1 MVETAALRLFCFN
14 RSLYEKKAGSKI
26 GDAMAAK
33 PTSKRASRSRAKP
46 NRTKSAQSKPVAQQ
60 LRPKV
65 LKKNL
70 SCPIVGIGGS
80 AGGFEA
86 TMDLLKELSPK
97 IGMAFVIVQH
107 LDPHHASR
115 LPILLGKVTQ
125 MPVIE
130 ITGRVKPE
138 PDTVYV
144 QPPNKCVIYK
154 NSALTLVKRT
164 ERLNVAI
171 DQFFESLAETQG
183 PRAIGV
189 VLSGSGSD
197 GTAGLRAIKAAGG
210 ITFAQ
215 DDSAK
220 FSAMPRNAIQSGF
233 VDAALSPKEIARELR
248 RIAEHPYIQKAPQDG
263 AGPDSEYAVLDHL
276 SRIFLTLK
284 KYTGV
289 DFTAYKQSTLQRRI
303 QRRMALHRIER
314 LRQYANFLR
323 GNDKEIQELFNDLL
337 INVTRFFRDE
347 GAFKALKKRFIPAL
361 IKQKGRKGDLRV
373 WVPGCATGEEV
384 YSLAICILE
393 ALGAAASTMRVQVFG
408 TDLSEMAIDRARLGI
423 YSSAIEKD
431 VSPQRLQSFFKKLDS
446 TYQINR
452 SVRDLCTFARQN
464 ITADPPFSRI
474 DLISCRNVLIYL
486 GPQLQKRAL
495 PIFHYA
501 LNHGG
506 YLILGPSETIGI
518 FSDMFELM
526 DKRAKIYAKKVLP
539 GRPELEMHLPHG
551 TFAEVRTLEPAR
563 MSPSSEGRDFNSQVQ
578 HVADRIMLGTY
589 APAGVVID
597 EDLNVRQFRGKTAP
611 YLEHAAGPATLNL
624 LHMAKPSLVP
634 DLRATIHRALRTAQ
648 PARKERALIKRDAH
662 VAEVRIEV
670 VPFKVP
676 NSDKGWA
683 LVIFAEDGNAE
694 QREMTRK
701 KKGKGKKRAGTDEIQ
716 HLRDELTSTKESL
729 QVIIEEQEATNEEL
743 KSANEEIE
751 SSNEELQSTNE
762 ELETAK
768 EELQSTNEELTT
780 LNEELSNRNLE
791 IMQINSD
798 LNNLLSS
805 IHLPIVMV
813 DNNLTIRR
821 ATPTAREA
829 FNITDTD
836 VGRRMTELKPDIE
849 IPDIEKLLHD
859 VIDTLSVRERE
870 VRDNKDRRYSLRIR
884 PYRTADN
891 KIDGA
896 VLTLVDI
903 NSGGVSEK
911 KR

>member
-1 MVETAALRLFCFN
+1 
-14 RSLYEKKAGSKI
+14 
-26 GDAMAAK
+26 
-33 PTSKRASRSRAKP
+33 
-46 NRTKSAQSKPVAQQ
+46 
-60 LRPKV
+60 
-65 LKKNL
+65 
-70 SCPIVGIGGS
+70 VGIGGS

-86 TMDLLKELSPK
+86 AMDLLKELPRRT
-97 IGMAFVIVQH
+97 GMAFVIVQH

-115 LPILLGKVTQ
+115 LPLLLGKVTQ
-125 MPVIE
+125 MPVME
-130 ITGRVKPE
+130 ISGRVKPE

-144 QPPNKCVIYK
+144 QPPNKCVICK

-171 DQFFESLAETQG
+171 DQFFESLAEQQG
-183 PRAIGV
+183 PRAVGV

-248 RIAEHPYIQKAPQDG
+248 RIAEHPYIQKMPHDG
-263 AGPDSEYAVLDHL
+263 VGLDAQYADLDHL
-276 SRIFLTLK
+276 SRIFLILK
-284 KYTGV
+284 KHTGV

-303 QRRMALHRIER
+303 QRRMALHRIEH
-314 LRQYANFLR
+314 LRQYATLLR
-323 GNDKEIQELFNDLL
+323 GNEKEVHELFNDLL
-337 INVTRFFRDE
+337 INVTHFFRDE
-347 GAFKALKKRFIPAL
+347 RAFRSLRKRFIPAL
-361 IKQKGRKGDLRV
+361 IKHKGRKGDLRV

-393 ALGAAASTMRVQVFG
+393 ALGTAASRMHVQIFG
-408 TDLSEMAIDRARLGI
+408 TDLSETAIDRARLGI

-431 VSPQRLQSFFKKLDS
+431 VSPERLQTFFKKLDT

-452 SVRDLCTFARQN
+452 SVRDFCTFARQN
-464 ITADPPFSRI
+464 ITADPPFSRM

-501 LNHGG
+501 LNPGG
-506 YLILGPSETIGI
+506 YLLLGPAETVGL
-518 FSDMFELM
+518 FGDMFELV
-526 DKRAKIYAKKVLP
+526 DRRAKIYAKKVP
-539 GRPELEMHLPHG
+539 AGRPELEVHLPHG
-551 TFAEVRTLEPAR
+551 AFTEVKTLEPAR
-563 MSPSSEGRDFNSQVQ
+563 MAPSSEGRDFNMQVQ

-589 APAGVVID
+589 APAAVVID
-597 EDLNVRQFRGKTAP
+597 ENFIVRQFRGKTAP

-624 LHMAKPSLVP
+624 LHMAKASLVP

-648 PARKERALIKRDAH
+648 PARKERALIKRDAR
-662 VAEVRIEV
+662 VTEVQIEV
-670 VPFKVP
+670 TPFKVP
-676 NSDKGWA
+676 NSDKTWA
-683 LVIFAEDGNAE
+683 IVVFDEDANAE
-694 QREMTRK
+694 RK
-701 KKGKGKKRAGTDEIQ
+701 GAAKSKSKKGGKATTSDQ
-716 HLRDELTSTKESL
+716 VQQLRDDLTATKESL
-729 QVIIEEQEATNEEL
+729 QAIIEEQEATNEEL

-798 LNNLLSS
+798 LHNLLSS

-813 DNNLTIRR
+813 DNNLMIRR
-821 ATPTAREA
+821 ATPTARNT
-829 FNITDTD
+829 FNITDPD
-836 VGRRMTELKPDIE
+836 VGRRITELKPNIDIPE
-849 IPDIEKLLHD
+849 LEKLIHD

-870 VRDNKDRRYSLRIR
+870 VRDKQGGRYSLRIR

-903 NSGGVSEK
+903 NSGGMANNK

>member
-1 MVETAALRLFCFN
+1 MTR
-14 RSLYEKKAGSKI
+14 G
-26 GDAMAAK
+26 MAAK
-33 PTSKRASRSRAKP
+33 RTSKKRASLSRKKPGRKKPAKS
-46 NRTKSAQSKPVAQQ
+46 TAKKSTA
-60 LRPKV
+60 RPEPR
-65 LKKNL
+65 KKERG
-70 SCPIVGIGGS
+70 CPIVGIGGS

-86 TMDLLKELSPK
+86 AMELLKELPPK
-97 IGMAFVIVQH
+97 NGMAFVVVQH

-115 LPILLGKVTQ
+115 LPSLLGKVTQ
-125 MPVIE
+125 MPVVE
-130 ITGRVKPE
+130 INKRIKPE

-144 QPPNKCVIYK
+144 LPPNKALIYR
-154 NSALTLVKRT
+154 NGALTLSQRA
-164 ERLNVAI
+164 ERPNVAI
-171 DQFFESLAETQG
+171 DQFFESLAEEEG

-215 DDSAK
+215 DEASAK
-220 FSAMPRNAIQSGF
+220 FGAMPRSAIQSGF
-233 VDAALSPKEIARELR
+233 VDAALSPKEIARELL
-248 RIAEHPYIQKAPQDG
+248 RIAEHPYIQKAPQEPPEPEG
-263 AGPDSEYAVLDHL
+263 EHAELDDL
-276 SRIFLTLK
+276 DRIFLTLK
-284 KYTGV
+284 KHTGV
-289 DFTAYKQSTLQRRI
+289 DFASYKQSTLHRRVY
-303 QRRMALHRIER
+303 RRMALHRIEH

-323 GNDKEIQELFNDLL
+323 GNQKEIQELFNDLL

-347 GAFKALKKRFIPAL
+347 SAFRALQKRFIPAL
-361 IKQKGRKGDLRV
+361 IKQKGHTGELRV

-393 ALGAAASTMRVQVFG
+393 ALGAAASRIRVQIFG
-408 TDLSEMAIDRARLGI
+408 TDLSEAAIDRARLGI

-431 VSPQRLQSFFKKLDS
+431 VSPERLRNFFKKLDS

-452 SVRDLCTFARQN
+452 AVRDLCTFARQN
-464 ITADPPFSRI
+464 ITADPPFSRL

-501 LNHGG
+501 LNPGG
-506 YLILGPSETIGI
+506 YLMLGPSETVGV
-518 FSDMFELM
+518 FSDMFELV
-526 DKRAKIYAKKVLP
+526 DKRAKIYAKKILH
-539 GRPELEMHLPHG
+539 GRPGLELLPHAR
-551 TFAEVRTLEPAR
+551 FSDVKTLEPAR
-563 MSPSSEGRDFNSQVQ
+563 LAPLPEGRDFDSQVQ
-578 HVADRIMLGTY
+578 KVADRILLGTY
-589 APAGVVID
+589 APSGVVID

-611 YLEHAAGPATLNL
+611 YLEHTPGPASLNL

-634 DLRATIHRALRTAQ
+634 DLRATIHRAMRTGQ
-648 PARKERALIKRDAH
+648 PARKEHALVKRDAH
-662 VAEVRIEV
+662 VAEVNIDV

-676 NSDKGWA
+676 NSDKKWA
-683 LVIFAEDGNAE
+683 LVVFAEGEPVERKGALKSKKRKGRKTAAAE
-694 QREMTRK
+694 QIEQLRE
-701 KKGKGKKRAGTDEIQ
+701 
-716 HLRDELTSTKESL
+716 ELSATKESL
-729 QVIIEEQEATNEEL
+729 QAIIEEQEATNEEL

-821 ATPTAREA
+821 ATPTARDA
-829 FNITDTD
+829 FNITEMD
-836 VGRRMTELKPDIE
+836 VGRRMTELKPNID
-849 IPDIEKLLHD
+849 IPDIETLMRE
-859 VIDTLSVRERE
+859 VIDTLNVRERE
-870 VRDNKDRRYSLRIR
+870 VRDKQGRRYSLRIR

-891 KIDGA
+891 RIDGA

-903 NSGGVSEK
+903 NSGG
-911 KR
+911 